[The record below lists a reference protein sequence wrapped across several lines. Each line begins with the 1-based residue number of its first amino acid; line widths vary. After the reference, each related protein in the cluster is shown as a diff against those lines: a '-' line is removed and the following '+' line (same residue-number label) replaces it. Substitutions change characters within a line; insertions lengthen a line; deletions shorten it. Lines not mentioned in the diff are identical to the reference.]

1 MIKFSKI
8 FIACDHAGLELK
20 NHLVKNN
27 PQIKFEDLG
36 TDTNESVDYPDFA
49 DHVAEKVA
57 KDSNSFGVLV
67 CGSGQG
73 MAMRANK
80 YQNIRAALCWSE
92 EVARLSRTHNN
103 ANVLVLAGRLTDHSL
118 ADGMLKVFF
127 NTEFEGGR
135 HAKRVEKMGAK
146 PKC

>member
-1 MIKFSKI
+1 MIKHSKI

-20 NHLVKNN
+20 NFLVKNN
-27 PQIKFEDLG
+27 PNIKFEDLG
-36 TDTNESVDYPDFA
+36 TNTDESVDYPDFA
-49 DHVAEKVA
+49 DHVAEKVE
-57 KDSNSFGVLV
+57 KDKDAFGVLV

-80 YQNIRAALCWSE
+80 YQNIRAALTWNE
-92 EVARLSRTHNN
+92 ESAKLSRQHND
-103 ANVLVLAGRLTDHSL
+103 ANVLVLGGRLTDHKL
-118 ADGMLKVFF
+118 ANTMLNVFF

-135 HAKRVEKMGAK
+135 HTRRVEKVGAK

>member
-118 ADGMLKVFF
+118 ADGMLKVFL

>member
-36 TDTNESVDYPDFA
+36 TDTNESVDYPDLA

>member
-1 MIKFSKI
+1 MIKYSKI

-20 NHLVKNN
+20 NFLVKNN
-27 PQIKFEDLG
+27 PNIKFEDLG
-36 TDTNESVDYPDFA
+36 TNSEDSVDYPDFA
-49 DHVAEKVA
+49 DRVAEKVVQD
-57 KDSNSFGVLV
+57 KNSYGVLV

-80 YQNIRAALCWSE
+80 YQNIRAALTWSDE
-92 EVARLSRTHNN
+92 SAKLSRQHND
-103 ANVLVLAGRLTDHSL
+103 ANILVLGGRLTDHKL
-118 ADGMLKVFF
+118 ANNMLNVFF

-135 HAKRVEKMGAK
+135 HAKRVEKVGSK